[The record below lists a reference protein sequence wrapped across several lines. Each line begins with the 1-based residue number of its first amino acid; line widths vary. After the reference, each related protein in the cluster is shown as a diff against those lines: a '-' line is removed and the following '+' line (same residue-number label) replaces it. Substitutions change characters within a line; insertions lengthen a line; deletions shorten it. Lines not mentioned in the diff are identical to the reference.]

1 MCYIYIVCVQCLVP
15 MHLVVSMQDRL
26 ASVARSDKLFSGGR
40 ALGLGE
46 GLQTVAIGECQ
57 I

>member
-1 MCYIYIVCVQCLVP
+1 MCYIYIVCIQCLVP

-26 ASVARSDKLFSGGR
+26 ASVARSDKLSSGGR